1 MRHALC
7 LAWAIAL
14 IGCPAASAQSLEES
28 VLTLE
33 RSGAAS
39 KIRREG
45 PGLIVAEDINLEV
58 RVVDA
63 VACTVRL
70 TDRSRPEFTTITGE
84 WDSAPAKPSPNLGA
98 THREI
103 YFGRVIPAD
112 IKKIPQVL
120 GTRNGVV
127 VEKLDDAQWRLPGSP
142 GDEIWC
148 SFSPDKT
155 KTCWD
160 EKEYSRISIV
170 RGLPDQRERTGR
182 VDRALVS
189 IYADFCKGAQKRVP
203 F

>member
-1 MRHALC
+1 M
-7 LAWAIAL
+7 LA
-14 IGCPAASAQSLEES
+14 GCAAASAQSLEES

-39 KIRREG
+39 KVRREG

-63 VACTVRL
+63 VACTVRI
-70 TDRSRPEFTTITGE
+70 TDRSRPELKTITGE
-84 WDSAPAKPSPNLGA
+84 WDSTPAKPSPNLDA
-98 THREI
+98 THHEI
-103 YFGRVIPAD
+103 YFGRVIAAD
-112 IKKIPQVL
+112 IKKVPEVL
-120 GTRNGVV
+120 GTRSGVV
-127 VEKLDDAQWRLPGSP
+127 VEKLDDARWRLSGSP
-142 GDEIWC
+142 GDEVWC
-148 SFSPDKT
+148 QFWPDKR

-160 EKEYSRISIV
+160 ERKYSRISIV
-170 RGLPDQRERTGR
+170 RGLPDQEERTGR